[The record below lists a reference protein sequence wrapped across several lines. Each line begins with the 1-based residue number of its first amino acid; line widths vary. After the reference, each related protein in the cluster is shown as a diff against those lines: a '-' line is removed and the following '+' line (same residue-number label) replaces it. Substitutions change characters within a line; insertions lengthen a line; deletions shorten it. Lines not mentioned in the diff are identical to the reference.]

1 MKRKKNFYFQR
12 LFLKKKIDQDLDNL
26 VMKIKNSISEIGFRN
41 TANLYSISE
50 SAKFGGKIGWVAQNN
65 LSSLI
70 INEIKDK
77 NKDQYTDIIKIGNN
91 YMILLVEETRF
102 IEKEIDKEGEL
113 RKMIEFERNKLLN
126 QFSKIYFNKTK
137 MNYSINEK

>member
-1 MKRKKNFYFQR
+1 M
-12 LFLKKKIDQDLDNL
+12 KKKIDQDLDNL